1 MAGSG
6 FYKSTFLETSALLAA
21 ASVRESM
28 GTNVSDNPINSKD
41 CGISPSTS
49 ALRDCV
55 ALLERSQQNLVHL
68 GRLADI
74 QTLRH
79 GLPTPIPTPL
89 YGGTSSKVSR
99 EISSSNLDPRN
110 ELLHTFALA
119 LTAYHMAPPGTLPL
133 SELFLPTASSTPIA
147 SAPNSS
153 RVYSGSGQSKSVQV
167 SDEVQESSQGPSL
180 QKSKK
185 IQRTRDEDQIDTVS
199 RVVPPLKVD
208 EKDDDKQSL
217 LLVAK
222 SDLATNEAS
231 IMEKVTMS
239 LMDPLSS
246 LVSVSVSS
254 LVEPG
259 QAKSRSKWSPA
270 EITLFE
276 EGIRL
281 YGEHNPKQISEHMHG
296 CRNNEQVRER
306 IKSIKRSLGLQK
318 KYVPPTSQKR

>member
-1 MAGSG
+1 M
-6 FYKSTFLETSALLAA
+6 YKTTFLETSALLAA

-28 GTNVSDNPINSKD
+28 GTDVSDNPINSTD

-79 GLPTPIPTPL
+79 GLPTPIPTPSL
-89 YGGTSSKVSR
+89 HCGTSSKVSR
-99 EISSSNLDPRN
+99 EVSSSNLDPRN

-119 LTAYHMAPPGTLPL
+119 LTAYHMAPPGTLPF
-133 SELFLPTASSTPIA
+133 SELFLPTASSSPIVP
-147 SAPNSS
+147 APHSS

-167 SDEVQESSQGPSL
+167 SDEVQESSQGSSFK
-180 QKSKK
+180 KSKK
-185 IQRTRDEDQIDTVS
+185 IQQTRDEDQFETLSND
-199 RVVPPLKVD
+199 VPPLKAD
-208 EKDDDKQSL
+208 EKGDDKQSL
-217 LLVAK
+217 RLVAR
-222 SDLATNEAS
+222 SNRATNETS
-231 IMEKVTMS
+231 IMEEDTMS

-246 LVSVSVSS
+246 LVSVSVPS

-281 YGEHNPKQISEHMHG
+281 YGEHNPKQISEHMRG